1 MSHAESTS
9 NYGLPIFADNDQ
21 PTWLGD
27 FNGAMNKI
35 DTSLSTV
42 DTTSRANAGDIA
54 SLKLSNAD
62 NKAAI
67 AKLHDGVDTLE
78 RELNNIDVATST
90 RAGLVKLTDTYN
102 PTQTVIS
109 NTAVTSAAVREALS
123 PLVASSMLCIGDSFL
138 DGYTKEGN
146 VTPWGTLLGAKLGC
160 SVTNVSKGGAGF
172 GATIGG
178 ANFATMVNNAADNA
192 YDVVVFGGSVND
204 RTLAKNVVVS
214 GLKTALENAHN
225 RWPDAKIYVFGF
237 LWGCKGY
244 GASVEDISA
253 AMQRATAEQSAA
265 KVFYCKGCWTW
276 NIGKTGNVSAD
287 GIHPNAIGQQVIANS
302 MYQFMEG
309 GDPTV
314 YTEDVAVTGSG
325 IKCKRIYDT
334 LLVIA
339 NGVSGKDKIGS
350 LDPNYSAEFC
360 GTSGIATRSN
370 TYVAG
375 LFTIADQTISVFGN
389 SIDANGYFSVSTPLK
404 MSL

>member
-1 MSHAESTS
+1 MGATNETT
-9 NYGLPIFADNDQ
+9 NYKLPLFVDADQ

-42 DTTSRANAGDIA
+42 DTTARSNAGDIA

-62 NKAAI
+62 NKADI
-67 AKLHDGVDTLE
+67 AELQNGVDTLV
-78 RELNNIDVATST
+78 REFNNINVATDT

-109 NTAVTSAAVREALS
+109 GTAVTAAAVREALS

-138 DGYTKEGN
+138 DGYTKEGS
-146 VTPWGTLLGAKLGC
+146 VTPWGTLLGSKLGC

-178 ANFATMVNNAADNA
+178 VNFATMVNSAADNA
-192 YDVVVFGGSVND
+192 YDVVVFGGSIND
-204 RTLAKNVVVS
+204 RTQTKNAVVS

-225 RWPDAKIYVFGF
+225 RWPNAKIYVFGF

-244 GASVEDISA
+244 GASIEDMSA

-265 KVFYCKGCWTW
+265 KAFYCKGCWTW
-276 NIGKTGNVSAD
+276 NIGKTSNVSAD

-302 MYQFMEG
+302 MYQFMQG

-314 YTEDVAVTGSG
+314 YAEDVAVTGVNVT
-325 IKCKRIYDT
+325 CKRIYDT

-339 NGVSGKDKIGS
+339 NGVSGDGKIATI
-350 LDPNYSAEFC
+350 DANYSAEFC
-360 GTSGIATRSN
+360 GTSGIATKSGA
-370 TYVAG
+370 YAPG
-375 LFTIADQTISVFGN
+375 FFTIDGQNISVFGGN
-389 SIDANGYFSVSTPLK
+389 IDANGYFSVSTPLK